1 MSTTKPFD
9 IPKRV
14 VWDAYKR
21 VRANRGAAGVDEQ
34 SMVDFERDLSGNL
47 YKLWNRLSSGSY
59 HPPPVRQVGIPKK
72 SGGMRYLG
80 VPTVADRI
88 AQTVVKRLL
97 ESQWDTHFHPDS
109 YGYRPGRFAKDAVAV
124 TRKRCWRYDWVV
136 EFDIQGAF
144 DNIDYEL
151 MMKAV
156 RKHAPEAWMVLYIE
170 RWLKAPVM
178 TPDGVCEPRDRGT
191 PQGGVISPLLM
202 NLFMHYAFDCWMR
215 RTYPGNP
222 FARYADDAVIHCRSN
237 AQAESILSAL
247 ATRLADCKLHLHL
260 EKSKIVY
267 CKDSRRRGRYPTC
280 QFTFL
285 GFTFRPRC
293 AQGPDGKLFTSF
305 LPAVSDDAVKH
316 MRAVVR
322 SWRIHRRT
330 NWSLE
335 ALAQLVNRVLQG
347 WWNYYGSFYP
357 SAMRVIFDYFN
368 RRLMLWGRRKYRR
381 LRGRLLASYAWLRRV
396 ATARPGL
403 FVCWRWAGIPTAR

>member
-1 MSTTKPFD
+1 VSMAKPFD

-14 VWDAYKR
+14 VWDAYRK
-21 VRANRGAAGVDEQ
+21 VRANRGAAGVDQQ
-34 SMVDFERDLSGNL
+34 SMADFESDLSGNL

-72 SGGMRYLG
+72 SGGTRYLG

-88 AQTVVKRLL
+88 AQTVVKQLL
-97 ESQWDTHFHPDS
+97 EPEWEPYFDPDS
-109 YGYRPGRFAKDAVAV
+109 YGYRPGRSAKDAVAV
-124 TRKRCWRYDWVV
+124 TRKRCWQYDWVV

-144 DNIDYEL
+144 DNIDHEL

-156 RKHAPEAWMVLYIE
+156 RKHVPEAWMVLYIE
-170 RWLKAPVM
+170 RWLTAPVM
-178 TPDGVCEPRDRGT
+178 TSEGVCEPRDRGT
-191 PQGGVISPLLM
+191 PQGGVISPMLM
-202 NLFMHYAFDCWMR
+202 NLFMHYAFDLWMR
-215 RTYPGNP
+215 RTYRGNP
-222 FARYADDAVIHCRSN
+222 FARYADDAVIHCHTQ
-237 AQAESILSAL
+237 AKAESILSAL
-247 ATRLADCKLHLHL
+247 AKRLGDCKLCIHPK
-260 EKSKIVY
+260 KSKIVY
-267 CKDSRRRGRYPTC
+267 CKDSRRRGRYSTC

-316 MRAVVR
+316 MRAVIR

-330 NWSLE
+330 NWTLE
-335 ALAQLVNRVLQG
+335 ALAQLVNPVLSG
-347 WWNYYGSFYP
+347 WWNYFGSFYP
-357 SAMRVIFDYFN
+357 SAMRAVFNYLN

-381 LRGRLLASYAWLRRV
+381 MRGRLLASYAWLRRV
-396 ATARPGL
+396 AEAKPEL